1 MSEEEI
7 EALLQE
13 VEAAEGAAHLEGE
26 VAIDV
31 LADRKLDHDRIDWNK

>member
-7 EALLQE
+7 EALLLD
-13 VEAAEGAAHLEGE
+13 VRVTEGASYLEGE

-31 LADRKLDHDRIDWNK
+31 LAGRKRDDRLKDWTN